1 MKKSLLALALL
12 AAGAASAESSVTLYG
27 KLDLGLARNIGTP
40 GLVEQA
46 GSTSRFGLRGT
57 EELGG
62 GLKAF
67 FNIEHRFLAQDGTVD
82 GAKFYKGRSVVG
94 LEGDFGKVTLG
105 RQETVFY
112 KNTVALDPWGG
123 DWGKVASVYGGLS
136 GETVKTT
143 AFDRRQDNAVSY
155 EVSSNGFGFGVQ
167 AGAQKDAA
175 TARRPIN
182 FALSYAAGP
191 LSLVLGYTNPSGTQD
206 KATAIGGAYDF
217 GAFKLTGGAMNGTN
231 VAGVKLRGAQVGIV
245 APVGTGTVKL
255 GYASVK
261 VGTAKT
267 ENRIS
272 AGYAHPLSKRTFLY
286 TDLGYD
292 KGTDVAVKKAG
303 FDFGIQHNF

>member
-12 AAGAASAESSVTLYG
+12 AAGAASAQSSVTLYG

-57 EELGG
+57 EDLGG

-82 GAKFYKGRSVVG
+82 GSKFYKARSVVG

-105 RQETVFY
+105 RQETIFY

-123 DWGKVASVYGGLS
+123 DWAKVASVYGGVS
-136 GETVKTT
+136 GESVKST

-167 AGAQKDAA
+167 AGAQQEASG
-175 TARRPIN
+175 RRPIN

-191 LSLVLGYTNPSGTQD
+191 LSLVLGYTNPSGNLD
-206 KATAIGGAYDF
+206 KATSVGGAYDF
-217 GAFKLTGGAMNGTN
+217 GSFKLSAGAINGTN
-231 VAGVKLRGAQVGIV
+231 VAGLKLRGNTIAAWV
-245 APVGTGTVKL
+245 PVGTGTIKL
-255 GYASVK
+255 GYANLKAGTKK
-261 VGTAKT
+261 V
-267 ENRIS
+267 ENRLS
-272 AGYAHPLSKRTFLY
+272 VGYNHPLSKRTFLY

-292 KGTDVAVKKAG
+292 KGTDVTVKKTG